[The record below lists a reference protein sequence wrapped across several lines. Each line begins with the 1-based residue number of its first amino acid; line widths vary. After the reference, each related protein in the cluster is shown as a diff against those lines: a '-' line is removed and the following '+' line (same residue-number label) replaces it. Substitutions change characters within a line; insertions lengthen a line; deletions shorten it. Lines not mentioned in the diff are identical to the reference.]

1 MTAPRSPRTR
11 STTAK
16 HRGSEETTTPSTR
29 AAERAHTRK
38 ASRAATR
45 STPPA
50 PGASQ
55 DADAALKYAGS
66 AETPTPQA
74 PTLLREDCRISR
86 IPATEVW
93 PSIEDGRWPA
103 KAVVNESFP
112 VRATVFRE
120 GHDAFAAEAVLYD
133 PAGQEVQRSLMRD
146 IAPGLDR
153 YEARLRAGEQGLW
166 SFAISTWSDPFATWS
181 HDASVKIA
189 AGIDSDLMLEE
200 GALLMERAAA
210 SLSVT
215 GTEADEARE
224 VLTQAAIGLR
234 DASASA
240 QTRLSAGVHQQV
252 RRVMRRFPL
261 RDLEE
266 TTKRYPVYVDRERA
280 LVGSWYE
287 IFPRSIGAHRN
298 ESGEWTSGTL
308 RSAAGDLERIRNMG
322 FDVIYL
328 TPIHPIGTTM
338 RKGKNNSLTAAP
350 GEPGSPYGIG
360 APEGGHDAIHPDLG
374 TFADFD
380 AFVERAQ
387 GLGMEVALDIALQ
400 CSPDHPWVSE
410 HPEWFTKRSDG
421 SIAYAENP
429 PKKYQDIYPLNFD
442 NDYAGLYQAIVD
454 VIELWI
460 AHGVTIFRVD
470 NPHTKP
476 LRFWQEFLAQ
486 MRRDHPDV
494 LFLAE
499 AFTRPAMMRTLGAVG
514 FHQSYTYFAWRT
526 HKQEI
531 EDYLT
536 EVARDTA
543 HLMRPAFWPTTHDIL
558 TSQMVDGGEAAFRLR
573 AVLAATGAPTW
584 GIYSGY
590 ELAENVQRPGF
601 EEQNDNEKYEY
612 RPRDYA
618 SGCGPEMS
626 RLLTA
631 LNEARAEHPAL
642 QRLRNITIHT
652 TTHPEIICFSRHVE
666 AWESP
671 TGEAD
676 TVIVV
681 ISLNPHDQV
690 EGLVTLDLGALG
702 LGGASMGPGVPLMRV
717 RDHLDGQD
725 YTWGATNFVQLQPWG
740 RLAHVFSVEAL

>member
-1 MTAPRSPRTR
+1 MTPPRT
-11 STTAK
+11 
-16 HRGSEETTTPSTR
+16 PR
-29 AAERAHTRK
+29 APLVP
-38 ASRAATR
+38 AA
-45 STPPA
+45 A
-50 PGASQ
+50 
-55 DADAALKYAGS
+55 
-66 AETPTPQA
+66 
-74 PTLLREDCRISR
+74 RIPR

-103 KAVVNESFP
+103 KAVVGESFP

-120 GHDAFAAEAVLYD
+120 GHDALAAEAVLYN
-133 PAGQEVQRSLMRD
+133 PRGEEVQRARMRD

-153 YEARLRAGEQGLW
+153 YEARLMANATGDW

-189 AGIDSDLMLEE
+189 AGIDTELMLEE
-200 GALLMERAAA
+200 GAVLMDRAAA
-210 SLSVT
+210 SLLAT
-215 GTEADEARE
+215 GDEADAARNAFHH
-224 VLTQAAIGLR
+224 AAVRLR
-234 DASASA
+234 DGSASP

-252 RRVMRRFPL
+252 RHAMRHFPL

-266 TTKRYPVYVDRERA
+266 TTRRYPIRVDRERA

-287 IFPRSIGAHRN
+287 IFPRSIGATQDAD
-298 ESGEWTSGTL
+298 GVWTSGTL
-308 RSAAGDLERIRNMG
+308 RSAAADLPRIAQMG
-322 FDVIYL
+322 FDVAYL
-328 TPIHPIGTTM
+328 TPIHPIGLTM
-338 RKGKNNSLTAAP
+338 RKGKNNSLTAQP

-360 APEGGHDAIHPDLG
+360 AKAGGHDAIHPDLG
-374 TFADFD
+374 TFEDFD
-380 AFVERAQ
+380 FFVERARQ
-387 GLGMEVALDIALQ
+387 LGMEVALDVALQ
-400 CSPDHPWVSE
+400 CSPDHPWVAD
-410 HPEWFTKRSDG
+410 HPEWFTTRSDG

-442 NDYAGLYQAIVD
+442 NDYAGLYQAIVE

-514 FHQSYTYFAWRT
+514 FHQSYTYFTWRT
-526 HKQEI
+526 EKDEI
-531 EDYLT
+531 EEYLT
-536 EVARDTA
+536 EVARETA

-558 TSQMVDGGEAAFRLR
+558 TAQMVAGGEAAFVQR
-573 AVLAATGAPTW
+573 AVLAACGAPTW

-590 ELAENVQRPGF
+590 ELTENVQRPGF

-612 RPRDYA
+612 RPRDYTQ
-618 SGCGPEMS
+618 GTGPRMS
-626 RLLTA
+626 RLLTT
-631 LNEARAEHPAL
+631 LNEARAAHPAL
-642 QRLRNITIHT
+642 QRLRNITIHP

-671 TGEAD
+671 TGRPD

-681 ISLNPHDQV
+681 ISLNAHDKV
-690 EGLVTLDLGALG
+690 EGLLTLDLSALG
-702 LGGASMGPGVPLMRV
+702 LTGVSMGPGMPLMRV
-717 RDHLDGQD
+717 RDHLDGND
-725 YTWGATNFVQLQPWG
+725 YTWGATNYVEFSPWT
-740 RLAHVFSVEAL
+740 RLAHVFAVEAL